1 MSSGEKKTR
10 PCLEHGEVTH
20 RDVPRLIFDVHKGKE
35 VAAKAQKDQEIKLQ
49 ERQHPGSKLIRMQN
63 LHMQRIRANEIS
75 KSLAHLM
82 VAESGGRH
90 SSTGA
95 EMRRVQQDGIH

>member
-1 MSSGEKKTR
+1 MPRPDFSTYIKEKRCSKSTSKIKKLNYKSAASR
-10 PCLEHGEVTH
+10 N
-20 RDVPRLIFDVHKGKE
+20 GKVDSNAE
-35 VAAKAQKDQEIKLQ
+35 PSHATD
-49 ERQHPGSKLIRMQN
+49 PW
-63 LHMQRIRANEIS
+63 NEIS

-82 VAESGGRH
+82 VAESGERH